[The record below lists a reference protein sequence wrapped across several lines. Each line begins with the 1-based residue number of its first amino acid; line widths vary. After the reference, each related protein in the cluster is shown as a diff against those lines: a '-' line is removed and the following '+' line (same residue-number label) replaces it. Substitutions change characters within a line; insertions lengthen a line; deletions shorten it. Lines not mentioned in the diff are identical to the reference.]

1 MSRDLN
7 TEYQDT
13 ENRLYAYDFDYIHR
27 DYMIKALKGS
37 LRPGNALEMGCYHGA
52 FTKKLLQVFSDVT
65 VLEGS
70 SDLIEIARQNVANEH
85 VTFILDQFES
95 ATLES
100 CFDNIFLIHTL
111 EHLTE
116 PQSVLRKVR
125 EWLAPGGRLFIV
137 VPNANAA
144 SRQIAVGMGLIDF
157 NAAVTE
163 GERKHGHRCTYSL
176 DTLEHEALRAGFQVM
191 QRGGILFKPMANFQ
205 FDAAL
210 RAGIIDQAFFD
221 GCFAM
226 GMRYPDLT
234 ASVYVVCEA

>member
-7 TEYQDT
+7 AEYQDT

-27 DYMIKALKGS
+27 DYMIKALMGQFRS
-37 LRPGNALEMGCYHGA
+37 GNALEMGCYHGE
-52 FTKKLLQVFSDVT
+52 FTKKLLQVFADVT

-70 SDLIEIARQNVANEH
+70 SDLIETARKNVADERA
-85 VTFILDQFES
+85 TFILGQFENT
-95 ATLES
+95 TLDR

-111 EHLTE
+111 EHLSE

-176 DTLEHEALRAGFQVM
+176 DTLEHEALRADFRVM

-210 RAGIIDQAFFD
+210 RAGIIDHAFFD
-221 GCFAM
+221 GCYTM
-226 GMRYPDLT
+226 GMKYPDLT
-234 ASVYVVCEA
+234 ASVYVVCEV

>member
-27 DYMIKALKGS
+27 DYMIKALAGQF
-37 LRPGNALEMGCYHGA
+37 RPGNALEMGCYHGE
-52 FTKKLLQVFSDVT
+52 FTKKLLQVFADVT
-65 VLEGS
+65 VIEGA
-70 SDLIEIARQNVANEH
+70 SDLIEIARRNVDDKA
-85 VTFILDQFES
+85 TFILGQFEDVE
-95 ATLES
+95 LEQR
-100 CFDNIFLIHTL
+100 FDNIFLIHTL
-111 EHLTE
+111 EHLSE
-116 PQSVLRKVR
+116 PQPVLKKVR
-125 EWLAPGGRLFIV
+125 QWLSPGGRLFIV

-176 DTLEHEALRAGFQVM
+176 DTLEHEAVQAGFQVE
-191 QRGGILFKPMANFQ
+191 QRGGILFKPLANFQ
-205 FDAAL
+205 FDAAY

-221 GCFAM
+221 GCYKL
-226 GMRYPDLT
+226 GMKYPDLT
-234 ASVYVVCEA
+234 ASVYVVCSA